1 MINSLRLRVI
11 FVLSTICIACL
22 FVLPNFPSIS
32 YPPLLSY
39 FSKHTIRYGLDL
51 QGGIFLI
58 LGVDVEKA
66 VQANLLQNIE
76 EARRSLKEQSVL
88 IARPTVT
95 STPSKENLAQDVV
108 ISFALLTPSKEQILR
123 DYLNKTFPEIIVTQ
137 HGTLLTARYTEA
149 RAQEIAQFALEQSIR
164 TIRNRIDQFGV
175 SEPDIRAQSDYRIQ
189 VQLPGLHDTKRAIA
203 LLGKTARLEFRVVR
217 DDIPASTT
225 VLPNDVVT
233 LPVID
238 SNGTTLPVNKLV
250 SLTGAS
256 IADARPT
263 FDQNGIPDITL
274 IFTKDG
280 AELFH
285 ALTKE
290 SIGKRLAI
298 VLDGVIYSA
307 PVIREP
313 IPGGRA
319 SISGNFT
326 IQEAR
331 DLSVVLRAGA
341 LPAPVEVLEERTV
354 GPSLGNESIR
364 QGITASLIAALIVV
378 VFMVLY
384 YGWKGVLASCSMF
397 LTLLFLL
404 MGLGLFGATLTL
416 PGIAGIIL
424 VLGMSVDAN
433 IIIYERIREE
443 VRNGKKLAESIKLG
457 FSKASVA
464 IVDSNI
470 TTLLTAFI
478 LYQFGTGPIK
488 GFAITLTLGILASMF
503 SAMYIIRTFFM
514 VWLWKKER

>member
-11 FVLSTICIACL
+11 FILSTICIACL
-22 FVLPNFPSIS
+22 FVLPNFVSIT

-39 FSKHTIRYGLDL
+39 FSNHTIRYGLDL

-66 VQANLLQNIE
+66 IQANLLQNIE
-76 EARRSLKEQSVL
+76 EVRRSLKEQSVL
-88 IARPTVT
+88 ISRPSVG
-95 STPSKENLAQDVV
+95 SVQSKRNLSEDVV
-108 ISFALLTPSKEQILR
+108 ISFTLLTPSKEQILQN
-123 DYLNKTFPEIIVTQ
+123 YLKKTFPEIIVT
-137 HGTLLTARYTEA
+137 HDGTLFTARYTET

-175 SEPDIRAQSDYRIQ
+175 TEPDIRAQSDYRIQ

-203 LLGKTARLEFRVVR
+203 LIGKTARLEFRIVR
-217 DDIPASTT
+217 DDIPPSTT
-225 VLPNDVVT
+225 ILPNDVIQ

-238 SNGTTLPVNKLV
+238 GNSTLPVNKLV
-250 SLTGAS
+250 SITGAS

-274 IFTKDG
+274 IFTKEG

-290 SIGKRLAI
+290 AIGKRLAI

-341 LPAPVEVLEERTV
+341 LPAPVQVLEERTV
-354 GPSLGNESIR
+354 GPSLGSESIR
-364 QGITASLIAALIVV
+364 QGITASLIAAIVVV
-378 VFMVLY
+378 VFMILY
-384 YGWKGVLASCSMF
+384 YKWKGLLASCSMF

-443 VRNGKKLAESIKLG
+443 LRNGKNIAESIKLG
-457 FSKASVA
+457 FNKASVA

-470 TTLLTAFI
+470 TTLLTAFV

-503 SAMYIIRTFFM
+503 SAMYISRTFFM
-514 VWLWKKER
+514 VWLWKKKY